1 MKCLW
6 MSVTFAPVASSSSAM
21 DPMTRTSSPSSEA
34 HTGMGVP
41 QYRLREMDQ
50 SCAPSSQLWNRFSC
64 TYEGTHRVLA
74 LFARSFSLMLST
86 FTKNDPT
93 AL

>member
-6 MSVTFAPVASSSSAM
+6 MSVTFAPVAASSSAM
-21 DPMTRTSSPSSEA
+21 EPMTRTSSPSSDA

-50 SCAPSSQLWNRFSC
+50 SCAPSSQL
-64 TYEGTHRVLA
+64 
-74 LFARSFSLMLST
+74 
-86 FTKNDPT
+86 
-93 AL
+93 